1 MSKEFNNQDASTES
15 RATIGP
21 SISIRGEV
29 TGSEDLLIEGNIEGA
44 VDLKDN
50 TVTVGKGAKVNA
62 CITGSVIH
70 VEGTVTGD
78 LYGSEQVVV
87 HGTGCVRGNIASPRL
102 VLEDGARLKGS
113 IDTEPGSASAG
124 MNVEKTRSAAT
135 DDSQYAR
142 TNSDVKRNGSHSV
155 RPNSNI

>member
-1 MSKEFNNQDASTES
+1 MSKEFNNQDGSSDS

-50 TVTVGKGAKVNA
+50 CVTVGKGAKVNA
-62 CITGSVIH
+62 SITGNVIR

-87 HGTGCVRGNIASPRL
+87 HSTGCVRGNIASPRL
-102 VLEDGARLKGS
+102 ILEDGARLKGS
-113 IDTEPGSASAG
+113 IDTEPGSANASL
-124 MNVEKTRSAAT
+124 NVEKMRTAAAEAP
-135 DDSQYAR
+135 QYAGAG
-142 TNSDVKRNGSHSV
+142 SDLKRNGSHSV
-155 RPNSNI
+155 RGNTNL

>member
-1 MSKEFNNQDASTES
+1 MSKEFNNQDGSSDS

-62 CITGSVIH
+62 SITGNVIH

-78 LYGSEQVVV
+78 LYGAEQVVV

-102 VLEDGARLKGS
+102 ILEDGARLKGS
-113 IDTEPGSASAG
+113 IDTEPGSTNAS
-124 MNVEKTRSAAT
+124 MNVEKLRSAAGEEA
-135 DDSQYAR
+135 QYAKPGA
-142 TNSDVKRNGSHSV
+142 DMKRNGAHSV
-155 RPNSNI
+155 RPNSNM

>member
-1 MSKEFNNQDASTES
+1 MSKEFNNQDGSSDS

-62 CITGSVIH
+62 SITGNIIH
-70 VEGTVTGD
+70 VEGHVTGD
-78 LYGSEQVVV
+78 LYGAEQVVV

-102 VLEDGARLKGS
+102 ILEDGARLKGS
-113 IDTEPGSASAG
+113 IDTEPGSASA
-124 MNVEKTRSAAT
+124 MNVEKTRTAAADET
-135 DDSQYAR
+135 AQYGRMNGDA
-142 TNSDVKRNGSHSV
+142 KRNGSHSV
-155 RPNSNI
+155 RSNNAL